1 MREQI
6 CPMFSTPLGIYRW
19 DEDKT
24 NELKD
29 LTRTLITERSKE
41 KDIDGCPVC
50 PDLFHFWNTSGRSF
64 LKEDHPLIKEFEK
77 FLSES
82 YIDFTQNVYEWDMT
96 TEHCITECWVNVTK
110 KGGWQYKHS
119 HSNSFVSGTFY
130 LNFPPGCTG
139 LTFTHFSKEKT
150 APYISP
156 NPRRPNKY
164 NTETLTMRPDEGI
177 LFLWSSNLTHE
188 TEILT
193 EDVRR
198 VSISMNFVPTKI
210 DTGIYSLRLSQ

>member
-6 CPMFSTPLGIYRW
+6 VPMFSTPLGIYQW

-29 LTRTLITERSKE
+29 LTRQLIQKRAVEVG
-41 KDIDGCPVC
+41 IDGCPVSK
-50 PDLFHFWNTSGRSF
+50 DLLHFWNTSGNSF
-64 LKEDHPLIKEFEK
+64 LNEDYPLIKEFQQ

-82 YIDFTQNVYEWDMT
+82 YIDFTQNVYQWKMT
-96 TEHCITECWVNVTK
+96 KEHIIPECWVNVTR

-130 LNFPPGCTG
+130 LNFPPGSTG

-156 NPRRPNKY
+156 NPAKPNQF
-164 NTETLTMRPDEGI
+164 NSETLTMQPNEGI

-188 TEILT
+188 TEILKD
-193 EDVRR
+193 DVRR
-198 VSISMNFVPTKI
+198 VSISMNFVPKVI
-210 DTGIYSLRLSQ
+210 DNGVYRLSFS